1 MKRLTELGRVLVCA
15 AALSAWLV
23 MPGQA
28 APPRETAA
36 TGPIGNPDRGRA
48 IFNGIGG
55 CYNCH
60 GVDAF
65 IKKRPKPTPQ
75 IREDLK
81 RMKPPPTDLR
91 DPASWKSRSETD
103 RLLTL
108 RKGHEGT
115 AMFAKKFL
123 TDREMA
129 DILEYLAA
137 LRKEA
142 TKKPGA
148 RP

>member
-1 MKRLTELGRVLVCA
+1 MNRLAGHYTILFCA
-15 AALSAWLV
+15 AALTAVVLV
-23 MPGQA
+23 PSHA
-28 APPRETAA
+28 ATPRETEA
-36 TGPIGNPDRGRA
+36 TGPIGNADRGRA

-65 IKKRPKPTPQ
+65 ITKRPKPTPQ

-91 DPASWKSRSETD
+91 NPASWKSRSETD

-137 LRKEA
+137 LRSEV
-142 TKKPGA
+142 TRKPAA
-148 RP
+148 RR